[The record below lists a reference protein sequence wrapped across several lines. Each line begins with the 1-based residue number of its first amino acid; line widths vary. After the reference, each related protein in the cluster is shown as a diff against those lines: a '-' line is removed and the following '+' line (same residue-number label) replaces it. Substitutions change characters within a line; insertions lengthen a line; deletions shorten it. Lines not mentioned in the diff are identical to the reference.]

1 MKREVDLQEISDGKL
16 YGLNDMVK
24 ADCGDCQGC
33 SACCRGMGNSILLDP
48 LDICRLSVNLNR
60 TFEELL
66 EDKIELNIV
75 DGMILPNL
83 RMSGEAEQCSFLDDN
98 GRCTIHSFR
107 PGICRIFPLGR
118 YYENQGFQYFLQ
130 IHECKK
136 DNRTKVKVRKWID
149 TPDVKRNE
157 QFITDWHYF
166 LNDLQELVKQGSGQ
180 EDIKRINLYV
190 LKTFFMLPY
199 KTEDDFY
206 RQFSSRLAEA
216 KRQIFDGE

>member
-1 MKREVDLQEISDGKL
+1 M
-16 YGLNDMVK
+16 
-24 ADCGDCQGC
+24 
-33 SACCRGMGNSILLDP
+33 
-48 LDICRLSVNLNR
+48 
-60 TFEELL
+60 
-66 EDKIELNIV
+66 
-75 DGMILPNL
+75 
-83 RMSGEAEQCSFLDDN
+83 
-98 GRCTIHSFR
+98 
-107 PGICRIFPLGR
+107 
-118 YYENQGFQYFLQ
+118 
-130 IHECKK
+130 
-136 DNRTKVKVRKWID
+136 RKWID

-166 LNDLQELVKQGSGQ
+166 LNDLQELVKQGLEQ

>member
-1 MKREVDLQEISDGKL
+1 
-16 YGLNDMVK
+16 
-24 ADCGDCQGC
+24 
-33 SACCRGMGNSILLDP
+33 
-48 LDICRLSVNLNR
+48 
-60 TFEELL
+60 L

-118 YYENQGFQYFLQ
+118 YYENQKFQYFLQ

-180 EDIKRINLYV
+180 ENI
-190 LKTFFMLPY
+190 
-199 KTEDDFY
+199 FY
-206 RQFSSRLAEA
+206 AS
-216 KRQIFDGE
+216 I